1 MLFDIQRRFF
11 SLKCLRNCVYRSECR
26 HRCGQTVNTLVSWPI
41 LYLLTHTLTH
51 TYTGWNVVECRPVC
65 VCVFVFPA
73 IVRRRLIPPLVT
85 DRRLSKLP
93 EIIIKGNNSN
103 SHTLLA
109 RLSVCLSFCT
119 VLCHPAS
126 GTDCL
131 FSYDQKFYV
140 YQVVESIP
148 VDTNCLYHKQKEM

>member
-1 MLFDIQRRFF
+1 MLFDIQRCFF
-11 SLKCLRNCVYRSECR
+11 SLKCLRNCVFYRSECR

-51 TYTGWNVVECRPVC
+51 TYTGWNVVECRSVC

-126 GTDCL
+126 GFDCL
-131 FSYDQKFYV
+131 FSYD
-140 YQVVESIP
+140 
-148 VDTNCLYHKQKEM
+148 